1 MFLCVGCV
9 GLSYDRSHDV
19 SFHHIW
25 DTEGFCLGFDL
36 FGEACCFGLLYF
48 VSDWIRLC
56 FVGLGRIRPLLVGLI
71 QFDLRCVGMSCSA
84 SFWVGLGGF
93 EFV

>member
-1 MFLCVGCV
+1 MLVFVTFGIRRVSALDSIYLERPVVLGCFILCQI
-9 GLSYDRSHDV
+9 GLD
-19 SFHHIW
+19 
-25 DTEGFCLGFDL
+25 
-36 FGEACCFGLLYF
+36 
-48 VSDWIRLC
+48 C